1 MALMSYLRSR
11 SVKDGLLGGRRS
23 WFIVGIFVWSF
34 KLIRKMASR
43 SPQVVSTEVLR
54 PGQSVSVSALEPK
67 VRRRNR

>member
-11 SVKDGLLGGRRS
+11 SVKDGLIGGRRS
-23 WFIVGIFVWSF
+23 WFIIGIFVWSF
-34 KLIRKMASR
+34 KLFRKMAMR